1 MRRYASPTLNKY
13 FQKRYRTCRSHCPS
27 FDAKV
32 GVGFTGQA
40 VRESSLK
47 LKLNRRQNNAI
58 HGDSQGQQRLRG
70 GRSAETEA
78 PRRNGQVQ
86 RRAGESRRAAGRRGA
101 PRECKGQARPL
112 LRSETHRDRRALH
125 RDQRADRRLLA
136 MAGEVDGRGER
147 MGQTLLQTLFW
158 GITD

>member
-58 HGDSQGQQRLRG
+58 HGDSQGQQGLRG

-86 RRAGESRRAAGRRGA
+86 RRAGESRCAARRRRTA
-101 PRECKGQARPL
+101 RELEGQARPL
-112 LRSETHRDRRALH
+112 LRSESHRDRRALH
-125 RDQRADRRLLA
+125 RDQGADRRLLA
-136 MAGEVDGRGER
+136 VAGEVDGKSDS
-147 MGQTLLQTLFW
+147 L
-158 GITD
+158 